1 MVFTIT
7 EVAII
12 AQNQFIKFELSLRY
26 GVKDMDGSAKRI
38 QKAAL
43 GTPED
48 HFLILLAH
56 NGPTGATRHLKFN
69 IFSGGDGLSRQI
81 QKVIF

>member
-1 MVFTIT
+1 
-7 EVAII
+7 
-12 AQNQFIKFELSLRY
+12 
-26 GVKDMDGSAKRI
+26 MDESAKRI

-56 NGPTGATRHLKFN
+56 NGPTGETQHFNFN
-69 IFSGGDGLSRQI
+69 ISSGGASLSHLVQSM
-81 QKVIF
+81 IFEF